1 MEKEQKRGSARLD
14 NVRGRACVL
23 RCTFENERLRQGR
36 AKCREIESRKREKK
50 RRRPRDDCMGVS
62 DLAVIGHEAQA
73 GGPTAVA
80 IDKHSA
86 RMGKRA
92 PVMPVSEAEKLLVSD
107 VFQTTNA
114 PSETKHKRKKQRPSP
129 LSGPK
134 LQAAWVDEDDEHVQV
149 NLETQPQLRKHRK
162 TDRDTVVSG
171 KELQSRLKTFHQSGH
186 GTALWA
192 DPKNFVGDQLVDGND
207 SDNEDEADL
216 VRSTGKMLYSSNEA
230 VPQGELEVVRM
241 KDANQHAPSNAVVQ
255 SMQFHPNG
263 QLMLTAGLDK
273 TLRLFQVDGSNNA
286 KVESVFVQDL
296 PMLDAKFTM
305 AGQRA
310 VLTGPRQYFFSYD
323 IEAGKIT
330 KIPGLYGRKEKK
342 RNTFVVSNNGE
353 TIVFMG
359 SNGYLDVVSAKSYE
373 SIGTLKMNGS
383 VKSVAFCENDRYLLS
398 TGSDG
403 QVYKWDMR
411 TRRCVFVH
419 DDEGSLGSFALAASD
434 KYYATGS
441 KSGVVNIY
449 DNAGPTAMPKP
460 RKALMH
466 LTTQVDCL
474 QFNASSEILAMA
486 STSTKNSLKLVHM
499 PSLTVFANWPTAH
512 TPLHYVTAMD
522 FSPNSGYFAV
532 GNARGRVLLYRLT
545 HYKST

>member
-1 MEKEQKRGSARLD
+1 
-14 NVRGRACVL
+14 
-23 RCTFENERLRQGR
+23 
-36 AKCREIESRKREKK
+36 
-50 RRRPRDDCMGVS
+50 
-62 DLAVIGHEAQA
+62 
-73 GGPTAVA
+73 
-80 IDKHSA
+80 
-86 RMGKRA
+86 MGKRA
-92 PVMPVSEAEKLLVSD
+92 PAMLPVTEAEKLLVHD
-107 VFQTTNA
+107 VFQTGHA
-114 PSETKHKRKKQRPSP
+114 PTDKTQHHKRKKQRSSTGGST
-129 LSGPK
+129 LR
-134 LQAAWVDEDDEHVQV
+134 AAWVDDDDAGVQV

-162 TDRDTVVSG
+162 TERDTVVSG
-171 KELQSRLKTFHQSGH
+171 HELQSRLKTFYQSGH
-186 GTALWA
+186 GAASWA
-192 DPKNFVGDQLVDGND
+192 DPENFVGEQLVDSND
-207 SDNEDEADL
+207 SDDENEAEI
-216 VRSTGKMLYSSNEA
+216 VRSTGKMLDSSSEA
-230 VPQGELEVVRM
+230 VPQGELEIVRM

-255 SMQFHPNG
+255 SVQFHPNG

-273 TLRLFQVDGSNNA
+273 TLRLFQVDGSKNA
-286 KVESVFVQDL
+286 KVESVFVQSL
-296 PMLDAKFTM
+296 PMMDAKFTLG
-305 AGQRA
+305 GQRA

-342 RNTFVVSNNGE
+342 RDTFVVSDNGE
-353 TIVFMG
+353 TLVLMG
-359 SNGYLDVVSAKSYE
+359 SNGYMDVVSAKSYE

-383 VKSVAFCENDRYLLS
+383 AQSAAFCENDRYLLS

-419 DDEGSLGSFALAASD
+419 DDEGSLGNHALAASD
-434 KYYATGS
+434 KYYAAGS

-449 DNAGPTAMPKP
+449 DNAGLTAMPKP

-466 LTTQVDCL
+466 LTTQVDRL
-474 QFNASSEILAMA
+474 KFNASSEILAMA
-486 STSTKNSLKLVHM
+486 STGTKNSLKLVHM

-512 TPLHYVTAMD
+512 TPLHYVSAMD

>member
-1 MEKEQKRGSARLD
+1 
-14 NVRGRACVL
+14 
-23 RCTFENERLRQGR
+23 
-36 AKCREIESRKREKK
+36 
-50 RRRPRDDCMGVS
+50 
-62 DLAVIGHEAQA
+62 
-73 GGPTAVA
+73 
-80 IDKHSA
+80 
-86 RMGKRA
+86 MGKRV
-92 PVMPVSEAEKLLVSD
+92 PVVLVSEAEKLLTES
-107 VFQTTNA
+107 VFQTQLHA
-114 PSETKHKRKKQRPSP
+114 KKKKRKKPSAQKNQS
-129 LSGPK
+129 LRE
-134 LQAAWVDEDDEHVQV
+134 LEAAWVDEDDKEVEV
-149 NLETQPQLRKHRK
+149 SLEEQPQLRKLRRTEK
-162 TDRDTVVSG
+162 DTIVSG
-171 KELQSRLKTFHQSGH
+171 KELHLRLKTFYQSAH
-186 GTALWA
+186 GAVSWA
-192 DPKNFVGDQLVDGND
+192 DPSNFLGDRQIGLYD
-207 SDNEDEADL
+207 SDIEGEAEL
-216 VRSTGKMLYSSNEA
+216 LRSTDKMLESSGKLL
-230 VPQGELEVVRM
+230 PQGELEIIRV

-255 SMQFHPNG
+255 SVQFHPNG
-263 QLMLTAGLDK
+263 QLILTAGLDK

-449 DNAGPTAMPKP
+449 DNAALTATPKP
-460 RKALMH
+460 CKALMN
-466 LTTQVDCL
+466 LTTEVNHL
-474 QFNASSEILAMA
+474 VFNANAEILAIA
-486 STSTKNSLKLVHM
+486 SRDMKNSLKLVHM